1 MRKLYSFLA
10 GVLGVIVILTS
21 LSFIL
26 QKKSGSGSQ
35 SDKLVIYNWGDY
47 IDPALLKKFTK
58 ETGIEV
64 QYETFDSNEAMYT
77 KIKQGGTTYDIA
89 VPSDY
94 TIDKMLKENLLNKL
108 DKSKLVGMDNIGKEF
123 LGKSFDPQND
133 YSLPYFWGTVGIV
146 YNDQLVDK
154 APMHWEDLWR
164 PEYKN
169 SIMLIDGARE
179 MLGVGL
185 TTFGYS
191 VNSKNL
197 EQLQAAERKL
207 QQLTPNVKAIVA
219 DEMKGYMIQGD
230 AAIGITFSGEASEML
245 DSNEHL
251 HYIVP
256 SEGSNLWFDNLVLPK
271 TMKHEK
277 EAYAFLNFINR
288 PENAA
293 QNAAY
298 IGYATPNKKAKALL
312 PDEIKNDPA
321 FYPTDD
327 IIKKLEV
334 YDNLGSRWL
343 GIYNDLYLQFKMY
356 RK

>member
-10 GVLGVIVILTS
+10 GVIGIVLVLTS
-21 LSFIL
+21 LSFVL
-26 QKKSGSGSQ
+26 QKQSGSASQ
-35 SDKLVIYNWGDY
+35 SEKLVIYNWGDY

-94 TIDKMLKENLLNKL
+94 TIDKMIKENLLVKL
-108 DKSKLVGMDNIGKEF
+108 DKSKLVGMDQIGKEF
-123 LGKSFDPQND
+123 LGKSFDPKND
-133 YSLPYFWGTVGIV
+133 YSIPYFWGTVGIV
-146 YNDQLVDK
+146 YNDKLVDK
-154 APMHWEDLWR
+154 APLHWEDLWR

-169 SIMLIDGARE
+169 QIMLIDGARE

-185 TTFGYS
+185 TTLGHS

-197 EQLQAAERKL
+197 DHLQAAEKKL
-207 QQLTPNVKAIVA
+207 QALTPNVKAIVA
-219 DEMKGYMIQGD
+219 DEMKGYMIQED
-230 AAIGITFSGEASEML
+230 AAIGITFSGEASEMI

-251 HYIVP
+251 HYVVP

-277 EAYAFLNFINR
+277 EAYAFINFINKA
-288 PENAA
+288 ENAA
-293 QNAAY
+293 QNAEY
-298 IGYATPNKKAKALL
+298 IGYATPNQKAKALF
-312 PDEIKNDPA
+312 PDEIKQDRA
-321 FYPTDD
+321 FYPDD
-327 IIKKLEV
+327 KTIQKLEV

>member
-1 MRKLYSFLA
+1 
-10 GVLGVIVILTS
+10 
-21 LSFIL
+21 
-26 QKKSGSGSQ
+26 
-35 SDKLVIYNWGDY
+35 
-47 IDPALLKKFTK
+47 
-58 ETGIEV
+58 
-64 QYETFDSNEAMYT
+64 
-77 KIKQGGTTYDIA
+77 
-89 VPSDY
+89 
-94 TIDKMLKENLLNKL
+94 
-108 DKSKLVGMDNIGKEF
+108 
-123 LGKSFDPQND
+123 
-133 YSLPYFWGTVGIV
+133 
-146 YNDQLVDK
+146 
-154 APMHWEDLWR
+154 MHWEDLWR

-197 EQLQAAERKL
+197 EHLEAAERKL

-321 FYPTDD
+321 FYPTDG

>member
-1 MRKLYSFLA
+1 
-10 GVLGVIVILTS
+10 
-21 LSFIL
+21 
-26 QKKSGSGSQ
+26 
-35 SDKLVIYNWGDY
+35 
-47 IDPALLKKFTK
+47 
-58 ETGIEV
+58 
-64 QYETFDSNEAMYT
+64 
-77 KIKQGGTTYDIA
+77 
-89 VPSDY
+89 
-94 TIDKMLKENLLNKL
+94 
-108 DKSKLVGMDNIGKEF
+108 
-123 LGKSFDPQND
+123 
-133 YSLPYFWGTVGIV
+133 
-146 YNDQLVDK
+146 
-154 APMHWEDLWR
+154 MHWEDLWR

-277 EAYAFLNFINR
+277 EAYAF
-288 PENAA
+288 
-293 QNAAY
+293 
-298 IGYATPNKKAKALL
+298 
-312 PDEIKNDPA
+312 
-321 FYPTDD
+321 
-327 IIKKLEV
+327 
-334 YDNLGSRWL
+334 
-343 GIYNDLYLQFKMY
+343 
-356 RK
+356 